1 MIHIIFVFLIIA
13 LTLPVVCRMINRKQ
27 TWISIF
33 CALVIDT
40 LMYLDGFC
48 QHQSKI
54 TIACLVL
61 IQVLIMIILSVVLM
75 GMHRGK

>member
-1 MIHIIFVFLIIA
+1 MHPILIFLLIA
-13 LTLPVVCRMINRKQ
+13 LILPVVCRLINRKQ

-48 QHQSKI
+48 QNQTKI
-54 TIACLVL
+54 TIACLTL
-61 IQVLIMIILSVVLM
+61 IQVLVMAVLSVVLM
-75 GMHRGK
+75 GMHRRK